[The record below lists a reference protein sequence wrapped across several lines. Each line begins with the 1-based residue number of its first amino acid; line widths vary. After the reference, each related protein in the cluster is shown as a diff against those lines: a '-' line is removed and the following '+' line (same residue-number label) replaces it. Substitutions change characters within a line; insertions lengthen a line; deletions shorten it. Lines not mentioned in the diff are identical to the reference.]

1 MDPKPVRARH
11 EPSILIA
18 VVSVGSIALS
28 SCGSRSTLE
37 FDPTWPAEP
46 VDSGSEGRPPAGD
59 AMADDVVDAKVDRH
73 EAGPLCESSSIS
85 IEQLRPT
92 VTLLVDQSGSM
103 RERYPNPSSTSTR
116 WSIVH
121 DALMD
126 PTTGVIKQLQ
136 FKLRFGIAFYTS
148 HNGSS
153 TGTCPIMGEVRAA
166 TNNYEAIRALY
177 DRMTPDDD
185 TPTGDAIDKVVEG
198 IDSSSIRSNQTILLV
213 TDGLPDT
220 CARPDPQNGQPQ
232 AILAAQKAHAD
243 GIDLY
248 VLGISADI
256 GGQNLQELANAGKG
270 QPINLVW
277 PRDPNAAQPFQASDS
292 VAGLTA
298 QFRDVFGRIPFCEV
312 RLSRN
317 VEVSEASSGTVV
329 LDGTP
334 LSYGDPNGFILGD
347 PRHLEIVGTACDT
360 IKNMGKKLEVRISC
374 D

>member
-1 MDPKPVRARH
+1 
-11 EPSILIA
+11 LI
-18 VVSVGSIALS
+18 VVATVSAIATS

-37 FDPTWPAEP
+37 FEPTWLELP
-46 VDSGSEGRPPAGD
+46 VDSGDDAGPPTAD
-59 AMADDVVDAKVDRH
+59 APKPSVADAKVDRR

-85 IEQLRPT
+85 IDQLRPT

-103 RERYPNPSSTSTR
+103 AAHYPSPSSPSTR

-136 FKLRFGIAFYTS
+136 YKLRFGIAFYTS

-185 TPTGDAIDKVVEG
+185 TPTSEAIDRVVEG
-198 IDSSSIRSNQTILLV
+198 INASSIRSSQSILLV

-220 CARPDPQNGQPQ
+220 CAMPDPQRGQPQ
-232 AILAAQKAHAD
+232 AIVAAQKAHDD

-256 GGQNLQELANAGKG
+256 GGANLQELANAGKG
-270 QPINLVW
+270 KPISLVW
-277 PRDPNAAQPFQASDS
+277 PRDREAAQPFQASDS
-292 VAGLTA
+292 VTGLTA
-298 QFRDVFGRIPFCEV
+298 QFRDVFARIPFCEV

-317 VEVSEASSGTVV
+317 VDANEASRGTVV
-329 LDGTP
+329 LDGKP
-334 LSYGDPNGFILGD
+334 LFYGDPNGFILSD
-347 PRHLEIVGTACDT
+347 PRHLEIVGNACET